1 MNLKQF
7 SESLYFFGLVLLV
20 AAMPLSIFMMSL
32 SQFIIIGSWLMEG
45 KSINKVKSA
54 FKNPVVAVLTAV
66 YFMHLVGG
74 FYSTDYNYFFNDVRI
89 KLPML
94 LLPVIIFTSPK
105 ISQKQFE
112 AILSIFVLA
121 VLTSSI
127 ISIGVLLDM
136 LPHKNKVKDIRDI
149 SVFVSHIR
157 LSLFVCLSVFICV
170 WFAVKRASENIA
182 KRIALILLISWFI
195 IFLFILEAMTGLT
208 ILIATAIILLIHFMF
223 SSESRGLK
231 IATVFLLFAIPAAL
245 FFYIKNEAGKIY
257 KQHTINTNNLPEKTI
272 NGNAYSH
279 CLTCKD
285 QENGN
290 LTWLYVCEPELTSA
304 WNQRSSLAYTGK
316 DLAGHDLKYTLIR
329 FLTSKGFTKDSMGVY
344 SLTKEE
350 MRSIENGIANAEY
363 QKIGSLNIRLHKTI
377 VEYYDYEAGKNPSG
391 SSMMQRI
398 EYWKTGWHIFTEN
411 FLFGVGTGDVQKS
424 FDEEYV
430 RSNSPLAMDVRH
442 RAHNQYLT
450 IAITFGIVGALFF
463 IFSLFYP
470 MLKLNMA
477 HHYFYLTF
485 FCIITLS
492 MFTEDTL
499 ETQAGVTFF
508 AFFNTFILLARRNSP
523 S

>member
-1 MNLKQF
+1 
-7 SESLYFFGLVLLV
+7 
-20 AAMPLSIFMMSL
+20 
-32 SQFIIIGSWLMEG
+32 MEG
-45 KSINKVKSA
+45 NSIRKVKSA

-74 FYSTDYNYFFNDVRI
+74 FYSTDFNYFFKDVRI
-89 KLPML
+89 KLPIL

-112 AILSIFVLA
+112 TILSIFVLA

-127 ISIGVLLDM
+127 ISIGVLLDV

-157 LSLFVCLSVFICV
+157 LSLFVCLCVFICG
-170 WFAVKRASENIA
+170 WFAVRRASENMA
-182 KRIALILLISWFI
+182 KRISLFLLISWFI
-195 IFLFILEAMTGLT
+195 VFLFILEAMTGVT
-208 ILIATAIILLIHFMF
+208 ILIATAITLLIHLMF
-223 SSESRGLK
+223 SRENRSMRT
-231 IATVFLLFAIPAAL
+231 ATVFLIFAIPAAL
-245 FFYIKNEAGKIY
+245 FFYVKNEARKIY
-257 KQHTINTNNLPEKTI
+257 KQHATDTKNLPERTI
-272 NGNAYSH
+272 NGNLYSH
-279 CLTCKD
+279 CLTCQD

-290 LTWLYVCEPELTSA
+290 LTWVYICEPELISA
-304 WNQRSSLAYTGK
+304 WKQRSPLDYFGK
-316 DLAGHDLKYTLIR
+316 DLAGHDIKYTLIR
-329 FLTSKGFTKDSMGVY
+329 FLASKGLTKDSMGVY

-350 MRSIENGIANAEY
+350 IQSIENGIANMEY

-377 VEYYDYEAGKNPSG
+377 VEYYDYKAGKNPSG
-391 SSMMQRI
+391 SSMMQRM
-398 EYWKTGWHIFTEN
+398 EYWKAGWRIFNQN
-411 FLFGVGTGDVQKS
+411 FLYGVGTGDVQKA

-450 IAITFGIVGALFF
+450 FALTFGIVGLLFF

-470 MLKLNMA
+470 MIKLSLT
-477 HHYFYLTF
+477 HDFFYLTF

-508 AFFNTFILLARRNSP
+508 TFFNTFILLARRNSP